1 MKRSANRFTLEDV
14 EKIRRIM
21 IERRKIEVSS
31 EAGKR
36 ILRETQFSVE
46 QINEA
51 YAKAL
56 RNLGMY

>member
-1 MKRSANRFTLEDV
+1 MKHSANPFTLEDV
-14 EKIRRIM
+14 EKIRRMM
-21 IERRKIEVSS
+21 IEGRKIEVSS

-36 ILRETQFSVE
+36 ILREAQFSVE